1 MAISIIVADDH
12 PLTRSGLAG
21 FIRENG
27 AYALHGEAEDG
38 VRAWEL
44 IRERTPDIALL
55 DIRMPGEDGVA
66 VTRRIRASG
75 LRTRVIMLTSYDAR
89 SYVMAS
95 LMAGA
100 SGFVLKTSAIREL
113 STAIDRVLAGGIY
126 LDPNAGDALRERET
140 APEALTAREREV
152 LLLISRGFSIKDVSG
167 KLSITE
173 RTVQAHL
180 TSIYDK
186 FQCRSKGE
194 ALLVGLKYGVFT
206 VDELLQSSAL
216 DAPRP

>member
-27 AYALHGEAEDG
+27 AYALLGEAEDG
-38 VRAWEL
+38 VRAWDL
-44 IRERTPDIALL
+44 IRE
-55 DIRMPGEDGVA
+55 
-66 VTRRIRASG
+66 
-75 LRTRVIMLTSYDAR
+75 RTRVIMLTSYDAR

-126 LDPNAGDALRERET
+126 LDPNAGDALRERES

>member
-27 AYALHGEAEDG
+27 AYALLGEAEDG

-44 IRERTPDIALL
+44 IREHTPDIALL
-55 DIRMPGEDGVA
+55 DIRMPGEDGVT

-113 STAIDRVLAGGIY
+113 AAAIDRVLAGGIY
-126 LDPNAGDALRERET
+126 LDPNAGDALRERES
-140 APEALTAREREV
+140 APEALTARANMR
-152 LLLISRGFSIKDVSG
+152 RGRRG
-167 KLSITE
+167 
-173 RTVQAHL
+173 RNAR
-180 TSIYDK
+180 Y
-186 FQCRSKGE
+186 R
-194 ALLVGLKYGVFT
+194 
-206 VDELLQSSAL
+206 
-216 DAPRP
+216 APRFLNRRKPKGWLAPSLRHRVDTTMSWVKRICRWAPAIAAK